1 MEKLPAAVG
10 VFALLLGEEKGHQSE
25 QTSITRFPVS
35 DFTKDED
42 ADNDCQEVDQGKSF
56 WRYSNNGK
64 EGIFNPPVPFR
75 LRFELL
81 LFALLPI
88 LGHIWTLFGSMG
100 TLSHLHLHPHKNLVY
115 FG

>member
-1 MEKLPAAVG
+1 MIVRRLIKAKAFEDTQTMGRK
-10 VFALLLGEEKGHQSE
+10 VFS
-25 QTSITRFPVS
+25 T
-35 DFTKDED
+35 
-42 ADNDCQEVDQGKSF
+42 
-56 WRYSNNGK
+56 
-64 EGIFNPPVPFR
+64 PPVPFR

-81 LFALLPI
+81 LFTMLPI